1 MTEIL
6 QQSPLHDFH
15 KEQGGRLVPFAGWE
29 MPVQYSGILEEHRA
43 TRESAGLFDV
53 SHMGEMRIFGKQ
65 AQEFLNYLITNDLSG
80 IGDGQAIYSPACYDQ
95 GGVVDDLIIY
105 RHTLDHFFVC
115 CNASNTKKVDEW
127 FNKQSI
133 RFECQVENVSSE
145 YAQLAVQGP
154 KAVALLETFVPNCG
168 SKINRFHFIECDIL
182 GQSCLLSRTGYTGED
197 GFEIYLPPTSA
208 TGFAR
213 EILERGHSEG
223 LRPVG
228 LGARDSLRLEAGLPL
243 YGHEISEMTS
253 PIEGSLGWTVK
264 LNKSCN
270 FIGKEA
276 LQNQKKEENPRRV
289 IHFNSSEKRIARQGC
304 TILADEKPIGEVLSG
319 SFSPMTN
326 RAIGS
331 ALVYINEAKNR
342 QLRAEIRGKAVQIHK
357 AKPPLHKTDK

>member
-15 KEQGGRLVPFAGWE
+15 KEQGARLVPFAGWE

-53 SHMGEMRIFGKQ
+53 SHMGEMRVVGKQ
-65 AQEFLNYLITNDLSG
+65 AKDFLNHVITNDLSG
-80 IGDGQAIYSPACYDQ
+80 IGDGQAIYSPACYDH
-95 GGVVDDLIIY
+95 GGVVDDLILY
-105 RHTLDHFFVC
+105 RHASDHFFVC

-127 FNKQSI
+127 FHKQAV

-154 KAVALLETFVPNCG
+154 KAVALMETFVPNCG
-168 SKINRFHFIECDIL
+168 SDISRFRFIQCNIL
-182 GQSCLLSRTGYTGED
+182 GQPSLLSRTGYTGED
-197 GFEIYLPPTSA
+197 GFEIYLPPTAA

-243 YGHEISEMTS
+243 YGHEIDEKIS
-253 PIEGSLGWTVK
+253 PIEGSLGWAVK

-276 LQNQKKEENPRRV
+276 LQRQKTDPSPRRV
-289 IHFNSSEKRIARQGC
+289 IHFNSDEKRIARQGC
-304 TILADEKPIGEVLSG
+304 TIFADEKPIGKVLSG
-319 SFSPMTN
+319 SFSPMTGG
-326 RAIGS
+326 AIGS
-331 ALVYINEAKNR
+331 ALIHIDEAKDR
-342 QLRAEIRGKAVQIHK
+342 RLTAEIRGRAIQIRR
-357 AKPPLHKTDK
+357 AKPPLHKTH